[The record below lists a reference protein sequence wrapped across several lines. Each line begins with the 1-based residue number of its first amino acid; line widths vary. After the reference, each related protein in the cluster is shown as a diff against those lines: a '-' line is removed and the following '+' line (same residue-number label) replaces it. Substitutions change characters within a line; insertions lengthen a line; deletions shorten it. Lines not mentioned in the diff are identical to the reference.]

1 MKEKA
6 NGFRVI
12 IIGFVKILTK
22 IMIQKLSCGLDSW
35 RELDE
40 QLLKPAKRGPRIV
53 AFPMVKDSFYYYLC
67 FGKLIGYTFF

>member
-22 IMIQKLSCGLDSW
+22 IMIQKLSCGLEENLMNNS
-35 RELDE
+35 
-40 QLLKPAKRGPRIV
+40 
-53 AFPMVKDSFYYYLC
+53 
-67 FGKLIGYTFF
+67 